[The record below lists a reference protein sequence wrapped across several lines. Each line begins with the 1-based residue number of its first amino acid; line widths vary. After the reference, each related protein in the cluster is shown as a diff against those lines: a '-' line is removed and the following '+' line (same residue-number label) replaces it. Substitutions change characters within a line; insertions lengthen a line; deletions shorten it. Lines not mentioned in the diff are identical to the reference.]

1 MKFIKTTDKT
11 SGEEINL
18 SYFDYGKGKPVVML
32 HGWPVCKEMF
42 EYQLQPLIDAGLRV
56 IAYDRRGFGM
66 SDKPWSGY
74 DYDTLTDDLKAVI
87 DELNLDD
94 VTLVGFSMGGGEVA
108 RYFTRYGGANVSKA
122 VLISSVVPYLPQ
134 TDDNPDGV
142 PQDKLQDMADQAK
155 DDRIGFLDTFFKQ
168 FFGVSLVSH
177 PVSNAFLQYNV
188 TLASLASGRAT
199 LECMKAFAYTDF
211 RQDATN
217 INVPTLIIHGDSD
230 KTVPIETSG
239 QAAAGIIKNNQ
250 FIVYEG
256 APHGLH
262 YTEKERLNQDL
273 VNFITGGSAYATGFQ
288 SETETTTAGN
298 TEYTSVIL
306 PGNSE
311 GLITR

>member
-108 RYFTRYGGANVSKA
+108 RYFTRYGGAHVSKA

-142 PQDKLQDMADQAK
+142 PLDKLQDMANGVQ
-155 DDRIGFLDTFFKQ
+155 DDRIGFLETFFKT
-168 FFGVSLVSH
+168 FYGVSLISH
-177 PVSNAFLQYNV
+177 PVSNAFLQYNT

-211 RQDATN
+211 RQDAAN
-217 INVPTLIIHGDSD
+217 MNVPTLIIHGDSD

-239 QAAAGIIKNNQ
+239 QRAAELIKNNQ

-273 VNFITGGSAYATGFQ
+273 VNFITGGSAYSMGFQ
-288 SETETTTAGN
+288 PETATAMASDTETT
-298 TEYTSVIL
+298 SIIL
-306 PGNSE
+306 PSNSE